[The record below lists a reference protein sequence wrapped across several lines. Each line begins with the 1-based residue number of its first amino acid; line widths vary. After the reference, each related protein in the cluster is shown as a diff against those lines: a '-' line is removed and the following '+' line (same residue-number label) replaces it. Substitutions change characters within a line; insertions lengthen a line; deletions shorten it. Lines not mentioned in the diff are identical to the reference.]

1 VSEPRHP
8 KPSGILQRVYV
19 RARRALDPG
28 AERDRERLGEL
39 SQLLPRAV
47 ERSESQARKQAE
59 ALGRLTAA
67 VTEQHARIAHLE
79 RDLGWV
85 KGATLRQ
92 RRVNSQLLRRAALDE
107 RTAQHA
113 QRVRERLKRYANSTL
128 PIIVGPWTGEVGFE
142 LLYWIPFLQ
151 WATESY
157 PIDRERLIVVS
168 RGGVASWYGHV
179 ASGQEDAGYADAF
192 TYVTPESFRDAT
204 EAVKKQRGGS
214 RGFERQL
221 VREVMRSRGL
231 RRAHLLHP
239 SLMYDLYWSFWAYA
253 STVKQLDEQASFRRL
268 PAVPKVDGLPDD
280 YVAVRFYFSRCFPET
295 PENRA
300 FVQRTLAALSARTD
314 VVLLNTPFSVDDH
327 RDFTL
332 HAPRIH
338 SIADRMEP
346 ATNLALQTAVIANA
360 RAFVGTYG
368 GYAYLAPLCGVES
381 VAFYSRSNF
390 KRQHLDLAHRVF
402 NRLGTAR
409 LTPVDVATA
418 GVLDLAC
425 ASV

>member
-1 VSEPRHP
+1 M
-8 KPSGILQRVYV
+8 
-19 RARRALDPG
+19 RALDPD
-28 AERDRERLGEL
+28 AALDRDRLGEL
-39 SQLLPRAV
+39 SRLMPRV
-47 ERSESQARKQAE
+47 LERGDAQYRKQAE
-59 ALGRLTAA
+59 ALGRVTGA
-67 VTEQHARIAHLE
+67 VADQSARIARLE

-113 QRVRERLKRYANSTL
+113 QRVRERLKRYADSSL

-157 PIDRERLIVVS
+157 PIDRERLIVLS
-168 RGGVASWYGHV
+168 RGGVASWYGRV
-179 ASGQEDAGYADAF
+179 AAGHAGAGNPAHGSAGYADAF
-192 TYVTPESFRDAT
+192 TFVTPERFRDAT
-204 EAVKKQRGGS
+204 EAVKKQRGGA

-221 VREVMRSRGL
+221 VRDVMRSRGV

-253 STVKQLDEQASFRRL
+253 TTVKQLDEQASFRRL
-268 PAVPKVDGLPDD
+268 PAVPRVEGLPDS
-280 YVAVRFYFSRCFPET
+280 YIAVRFYFSRCFPET

-300 FVQRTLAALSARTD
+300 FVQRTLATLSAKTD
-314 VVLLNTPFSVDDH
+314 IVLLNTPFAVDDH

-332 HAPRIH
+332 HAPRVH

-368 GYAYLAPLCGVES
+368 GYSYLAPLCGVDS
-381 VAFYSRSNF
+381 IAFYSRSNF

-409 LTPVDVATA
+409 LTPVDVAAA
-418 GVLDLAC
+418 GFLDLTF